1 MKLKDNQQQFISDL
15 KTKIE
20 EQQKQIENLQ
30 VQVALLSYVKI
41 YDV

>member
-30 VQVALLSYVKI
+30 VQVALLSCVKI